1 MDLTLI
7 KNCISGDRKAQKVLY
22 EKYKTHMFVLCLR
35 YFKKRED
42 AEDALQD
49 GFVKIFRDLYQFD
62 KERGTF
68 EGWIKI
74 IMIRTC
80 LEKLRKKSF
89 DYSELEDHLEV
100 ESFDLTPVQSLNL
113 EYLTQMIQKL
123 PLGYRTVFNLYV
135 IDGYNHKEIS
145 TLLNISESTS
155 KTQLMK
161 AKHMLRSTIESVFK

>member
-7 KNCISGDRKAQKVLY
+7 KNCINGDRKAQKVLY
-22 EKYKTHMFVLCLR
+22 EKYKTKMFVLCLR

-49 GFVKIFRDLYQFD
+49 GFVKVFRDLYQFD
-62 KERGTF
+62 VEKGTF
-68 EGWIKI
+68 ESWMKI
-74 IMIRTC
+74 ILIRTC

-89 DYSELEDHLEV
+89 DYSDLDDHVELASYDA
-100 ESFDLTPVQSLNL
+100 TPVQNLNL

-135 IDGYNHKEIS
+135 IDGYNHKEIAV
-145 TLLNISESTS
+145 LLNISESTS

-161 AKHMLRSTIESVFK
+161 AKNMLKSKIESVFK